1 MSSQNGDDGEHD
13 REVEA
18 PSYKVGNKKPPL
30 HSRFKR
36 GQSGNPAGRP
46 KGRKTLSKALLD
58 EFHKPVS
65 ATVNGRPIK
74 ATSAKLFVASMV
86 KDGITKGPQSKKLL
100 LSAVRESEALEGEME
115 AARRKAAAEKPI
127 QEFSWTEEQELL
139 YLELERVIEE
149 RRDVACPYCGGRLHE
164 DPEKTP
170 SLATEAG
177 GRLAFAPQTN
187 APCIWSSSK

>member
-1 MSSQNGDDGEHD
+1 MSSQNGDDRKHD

-18 PSYKVGNKKPPL
+18 LSYKVGNKKPPL

-36 GQSGNPAGRP
+36 GQSGNPTGRP
-46 KGRKTLSKALLD
+46 KGRRTLSKALLD
-58 EFHKPVS
+58 EFHKPIS

-100 LSAVRESEALEGEME
+100 LSAVRESEALEDEME
-115 AARRKAAAEKPI
+115 VARKKDAAEKPVE
-127 QEFSWTEEQELL
+127 EFSWTAEQELL
-139 YLELERVIEE
+139 YLELERAIEE
-149 RRDVACPYCGGRLHE
+149 SRDVTCPHCGGRLHE
-164 DPEKTP
+164 APEETP
-170 SLATEAG
+170 SLA
-177 GRLAFAPQTN
+177 GRLTFAPRAN